1 MWNEGDVGD
10 LRRGPGTLLKLGVP
24 NASRSRKPSSPN
36 TMQVRLHPRLIR
48 VVASVVDNIDQ
59 LVVTLA
65 STVNLSEFAVHGEE

>member
-1 MWNEGDVGD
+1 
-10 LRRGPGTLLKLGVP
+10 
-24 NASRSRKPSSPN
+24 
-36 TMQVRLHPRLIR
+36 MQVRLHPRLIR